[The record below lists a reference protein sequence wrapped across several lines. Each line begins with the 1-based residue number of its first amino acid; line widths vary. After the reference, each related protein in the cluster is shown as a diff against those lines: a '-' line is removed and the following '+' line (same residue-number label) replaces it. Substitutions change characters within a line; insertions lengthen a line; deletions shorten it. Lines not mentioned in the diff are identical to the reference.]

1 VRGGAADRGGESL
14 SPAASLQFTVSET
27 RREPNDVNVYPVR
40 LSPNALEAIERE
52 IFDTSYDY
60 PDGLVE
66 FAGWLWCRQG
76 SDWAVDGVEIIE
88 ACGAGPGRRKGI

>member
-1 VRGGAADRGGESL
+1 
-14 SPAASLQFTVSET
+14 
-27 RREPNDVNVYPVR
+27 VNVYPVR